1 MASWRLYLKTAGLE
15 WVGLFLESFRWLTL
29 TSDSHREEE
38 MIPVSLRG
46 PHQNGGKLRCD
57 KLGPF
62 STILQPFLV
71 KRRPFSVLFSERN
84 ILLLD
89 F

>member
-1 MASWRLYLKTAGLE
+1 MAFSTVFPIARAFCRLNI
-15 WVGLFLESFRWLTL
+15 SDRRWLTL

-71 KRRPFSVLFSERN
+71 KRRPFSLFFSKRN

-89 F
+89 FK